1 MKKLILC
8 ICTLSLFILGGC
20 SKKDPYVGND
30 KIIKTNAEDINRK
43 IVRAKDSFL
52 LFLTSEDCYSCA
64 EYEKVLNKIEKQT
77 PFTIYYI
84 PINDQEEDKLRE
96 LNMTLPHYETMPM
109 TFFVDKG
116 EISEENTKVGFIEKD
131 DYIKWLKTI
140 KLIK

>member
-20 SKKDPYVGND
+20 SKKDPYVEND

-52 LFLTSEDCYSCA
+52 IFLTSEDCYSCA

-77 PFTIYYI
+77 PFTIYYL

-96 LNMTLPHYETMPM
+96 LNMTLPRYETMPM

-140 KLIK
+140 KVIK